1 MLKKETI
8 RYLRV
13 RASSQAKKKKT
24 DLLAKTNKWVVRK
37 QWLCLDY

>member
-13 RASSQAKKKKT
+13 RASSQAKKKT